1 MLGTPRRGERRAK
14 KWRVSTQ
21 NGERAS
27 VRSALFSL
35 SRPILCIA
43 SEKAFRRTR
52 ADDGAVV
59 RAVSLESGNG
69 ERERGAFVPLCLCLP
84 ENERAK
90 VSLIIVA
97 APRARREASCLEV
110 LLQLRWSFVRLST
123 SRGGGRDTNNN
134 VLKETGRSDRRGR
147 GRRRQLFRV
156 LREKQSLCGLGRIEA
171 AHRGFQRRARGF
183 HVGQTNRTGA
193 GVRLKCETRRRCKQ
207 TGEEGGKNLLIS
219 RNRFT

>member
-1 MLGTPRRGERRAK
+1 ME
-14 KWRVSTQ
+14 S
-21 NGERAS
+21 ERAS

-52 ADDGAVV
+52 TTAPLFARCHSKVEM
-59 RAVSLESGNG
+59 A
-69 ERERGAFVPLCLCLP
+69 RERGAFVPLCLCLP

-123 SRGGGRDTNNN
+123 SRGERDTNNN

-156 LREKQSLCGLGRIEA
+156 LREKQSLCGLGWIEA

-193 GVRLKCETRRRCKQ
+193 GVRLKCETKRRCRQ

-219 RNRFT
+219 SNRFT

>member
-1 MLGTPRRGERRAK
+1 MESERAK
-14 KWRVSTQ
+14 RPFLPFSSDPLHRF
-21 NGERAS
+21 GEGI
-27 VRSALFSL
+27 SAD
-35 SRPILCIA
+35 
-43 SEKAFRRTR
+43 
-52 ADDGAVV
+52 ADDGAVI

-69 ERERGAFVPLCLCLP
+69 ERGAFVPLRLCLP

-123 SRGGGRDTNNN
+123 SRGGRDTNNN

-147 GRRRQLFRV
+147 RRRLFRE
-156 LREKQSLCGLGRIEA
+156 LREKQSLCGLGWIEA

-193 GVRLKCETRRRCKQ
+193 GVRLKCETRRRCRQ
-207 TGEEGGKNLLIS
+207 TGEEGGENLLIS
-219 RNRFT
+219 SNRFT

>member
-1 MLGTPRRGERRAK
+1 MASKHSKWRASERAK
-14 KWRVSTQ
+14 RPFLPFSSDPLHRF
-21 NGERAS
+21 GEGI
-27 VRSALFSL
+27 SAV
-35 SRPILCIA
+35 A
-43 SEKAFRRTR
+43 
-52 ADDGAVV
+52 DGAVV

-183 HVGQTNRTGA
+183 HVGQTNRRTGA